1 MDSLLVLFVIKIP
14 RIDRGEL
21 QTVLKGQRSVFNI
34 EVSDYK
40 QLGKIYRVCRQKC
53 RYF

>member
-21 QTVLKGQRSVFNI
+21 QTVLKGQRSVFNR
-34 EVSDYK
+34 EVSDYM
-40 QLGKIYRVCRQKC
+40 QVGKIYRACRQEC
-53 RYF
+53 IYF